1 MTVERIEQP
10 CLVLVGPTAIGKT
23 DLSLT
28 LARRYGCEIVSV
40 DSMQVY
46 RYMDIGTAKASLD
59 ERTEIPHHLI
69 DIINPDEQYDS
80 ARFAKDGLQAIRQI
94 HSRGKIP
101 LLTGGTGL
109 YLRALLEGIFPG
121 VPGDEQIRQIL
132 KERLLAEGSFKL
144 HEELELCDRVSA
156 IRIHPNDTHRLL
168 RALEVFHV
176 SGIPWSEHIHRHQK
190 RTEEEEGVDFTN
202 ALQLGLTT
210 DRASLY
216 QRINSRCDSMLRSGL
231 EEEVRKLVAMGY
243 DQSLKAFGSIG
254 YRHMIHYINGQ
265 WDWEET
271 VRLLARDTRRYAKRQ
286 YTWFSNLPDIQWF
299 DVNDQQKI
307 VHTVDTWF
315 TKLLKTNK

>member
-28 LARRYGCEIVSV
+28 LARRYDCEIISV

-59 ERTEIPHHLI
+59 ERAEVPHHLI
-69 DIINPDEQYDS
+69 DIIDPDEQYDS

-94 HSRGKIP
+94 HARGKIP

-121 VPGDEQIRQIL
+121 VPGDIQIRQKL
-132 KERLLAEGSFKL
+132 KERLLVEGSLML
-144 HEELELCDRVSA
+144 HEELQLCDRISA
-156 IRIHPNDTHRLL
+156 VRIHPNDTQRLL

-176 SGIPWSEHIHRHQK
+176 SGIPWSEHIHRHQE
-190 RTEEEEGVDFTN
+190 RTKGQGLTFTN

-210 DRASLY
+210 DRANLY
-216 QRINSRCDSMLRSGL
+216 QRINNRCQIMLNSGL
-231 EEEVRKLVAMGY
+231 EEEVRNLLAMGY

-254 YRHMIHYINGQ
+254 YRHMIHYINGD

-286 YTWFSNLPDIQWF
+286 YTWFTNLSDLQWF
-299 DVNDQQKI
+299 DVKNQQII
-307 VHTVDTWF
+307 VETVDAWF
-315 TKLLKTNK
+315 TQLLKNNQ